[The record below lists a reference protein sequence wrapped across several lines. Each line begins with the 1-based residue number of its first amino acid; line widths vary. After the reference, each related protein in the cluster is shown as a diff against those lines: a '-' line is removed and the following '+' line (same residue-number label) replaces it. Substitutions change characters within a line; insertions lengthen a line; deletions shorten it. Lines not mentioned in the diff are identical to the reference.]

1 MPAPVDVDAV
11 PVVVVRPAIATLNR
25 PPAELPLPPNAMPLV
40 FTVSTPVV
48 VLVPLRE
55 KASTMLVVVVEPS
68 SRLTPLNDAEFMMLI
83 RLCCW
88 ALMSLCTWVALVP
101 DVWAV
106 TRSAFICFRMVST
119 LLIAEVAVLSTEAP
133 RFNAL
138 VTALRALTSDLMLVA
153 MDQ

>member
-1 MPAPVDVDAV
+1 MSGAEQP
-11 PVVVVRPAIATLNR
+11 
-25 PPAELPLPPNAMPLV
+25 PPADPLPPSAMPTVL
-40 FTVSTPVV
+40 TVSTPVV
-48 VLVPLRE
+48 VDPPPLRE
-55 KASTMLVVVVEPS
+55 KESTMLVVDVEPS
-68 SRLTPLNDAEFMMLI
+68 SRLTPLNDAEFMTLI

-88 ALMSLCTWVALVP
+88 AVMSLCTWVALVP

-133 RFNAL
+133 RFRAL
-138 VTALRALTSDLMLVA
+138 VTAPSALTSDFMLVA

>member
-1 MPAPVDVDAV
+1 M
-11 PVVVVRPAIATLNR
+11 
-25 PPAELPLPPNAMPLV
+25 
-40 FTVSTPVV
+40 
-48 VLVPLRE
+48 
-55 KASTMLVVVVEPS
+55 
-68 SRLTPLNDAEFMMLI
+68 NDAEFMMLT

-119 LLIAEVAVLSTEAP
+119 LFIAEVAVLSTEAP
-133 RFNAL
+133 RFSAL
-138 VTALRALTSDLMLVA
+138 VTALRALTSDFMLVA